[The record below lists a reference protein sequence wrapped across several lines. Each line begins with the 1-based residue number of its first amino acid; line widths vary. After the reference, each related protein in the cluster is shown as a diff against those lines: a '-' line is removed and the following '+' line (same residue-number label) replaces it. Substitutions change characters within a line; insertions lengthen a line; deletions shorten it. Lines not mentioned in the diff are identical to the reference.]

1 MLDVLLQWLMDYNA
15 KNWQKLTYRT
25 WTIGRVALATPHGAR
40 ACVLWTKATS
50 IFQPI
55 QWSRVLKEVEVVDA
69 DVEVQEAGGVATIT
83 YPYM

>member
-15 KNWQKLTYRT
+15 KKWQKFTYKT

-40 ACVLWTKATS
+40 ACVCWTEATR

-55 QWSRVLKEVEVVDA
+55 QWSRVVKDIDLVEADAEV
-69 DVEVQEAGGVATIT
+69 
-83 YPYM
+83 